1 MTPQNSTAQKIV
13 FDVDT
18 GIDDS
23 LALLYLLASPDEAEI
38 LAITCTAGNVPA
50 RQVARNNLD
59 LLALCGAPEI
69 EVALGSEVPLLAPLM
84 TTEETHGPQ
93 GVGYAVLPVSDRS
106 ISPRHATA
114 VWIDAVRAH
123 PGEVIGLVTG
133 PLTNLALAV
142 RLEPELPRLL
152 KRLVVM
158 GGAFDYKGNTTPV
171 SEWNIA
177 VDPDAAKLVFDAFSG
192 LPEDRFPIIAGLNV
206 TERIE
211 MHPHHLVELARI
223 AGSEPVDEAIS
234 IDDVPGTLSQ
244 QSNPVVRFVSDAMRF
259 YMEFHLTHDQ
269 GHLAHVHDPF
279 AAALAIHP
287 ELATYRSATV
297 DVELGGTLSRGQTIA
312 DWAGLWGRPFN
323 ASVAV
328 GTDPAAFFTHFL
340 ERVGGLARR
349 VAHPE

>member
-1 MTPQNSTAQKIV
+1 MTPQKIL

-23 LALLYLLASPDEAEI
+23 LALLYLLASPEAEI
-38 LAITCTAGNVPA
+38 LAITCTSGNVPA
-50 RQVARNNLD
+50 RQVALNNLNW
-59 LLALCGAPEI
+59 LALCGAPEI

-93 GVGYAVLPVSDRS
+93 GIGYAELPDSGRS
-106 ISPRHATA
+106 ISDRHATQ

-152 KRLVVM
+152 QRLVVM

-192 LPEDRFPIIAGLNV
+192 LPPERAPIIAGLNI
-206 TERIE
+206 TERVE
-211 MHPHHLVELARI
+211 LHPHHVAELGRV
-223 AGSEPVDEAIS
+223 AGSEPEEVIAA
-234 IDDVPGTLSQ
+234 DDAPGTRSHA
-244 QSNPVVRFVSDAMRF
+244 SNPVVRHLSDAVRF

-279 AAALAIHP
+279 AAALAIQP
-287 ELATYRSATV
+287 ELATYRAATV

-312 DWAGLWGRPFN
+312 DWAGLWGREPN
-323 ASVAV
+323 AAVAV
-328 GTDPAAFFTHFL
+328 DTDPEAFFAHFI

-349 VAHPE
+349 VAESS

>member
-1 MTPQNSTAQKIV
+1 MTQKLLL
-13 FDVDT
+13 DVDT

-23 LALLYLLASPDEAEI
+23 LALLYLLASPEAEI

-50 RQVARNNLD
+50 RQVALNNLNW
-59 LLALCGAPEI
+59 LGVCGAPQI

-93 GVGYAVLPVSDRS
+93 GIGYAVLPDSGRALS
-106 ISPRHATA
+106 TRHATE
-114 VWIDAVRAH
+114 VWIEAVRAH
-123 PGEVIGLVTG
+123 PGEIIGVVTG

-142 RLEPELPRLL
+142 RLEPELPKLL

-192 LPEDRFPIIAGLNV
+192 LPEEQHPIVAGLNV

-211 MHPHHLVELARI
+211 IHPHHLVALAVA
-223 AGSEPVDEAIS
+223 AGSEPAEVIS
-234 IDDVPGTLSQ
+234 PDDPPGTLSQ
-244 QSNPVVRFVSDAMRF
+244 ASNPVVRYVSDAIRF
-259 YMEFHLTHDQ
+259 YMEFHVAHDQ
-269 GHLAHVHDPF
+269 GHLAHIHDPF

-287 ELATYRSATV
+287 ELATYRPATV

-312 DWAGLWGRPFN
+312 DWAGLWGREFN
-323 ASVAV
+323 AAVAV
-328 GTDPAAFFTHFL
+328 DTDPAAFFTHFI

-349 VAHPE
+349 VAESA